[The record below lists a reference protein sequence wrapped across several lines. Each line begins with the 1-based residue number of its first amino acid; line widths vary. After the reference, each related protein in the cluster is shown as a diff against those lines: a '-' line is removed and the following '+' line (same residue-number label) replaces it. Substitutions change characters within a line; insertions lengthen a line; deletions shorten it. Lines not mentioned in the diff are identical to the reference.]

1 MGLAPQNGILPVILL
16 GLLFAFLFLASFA
29 SVIAWIVSALWG

>member
-16 GLLFAFLFLASFA
+16 GALFACLFLASFA
-29 SVIAWIVSALWG
+29 SVIAWVVSMVWG